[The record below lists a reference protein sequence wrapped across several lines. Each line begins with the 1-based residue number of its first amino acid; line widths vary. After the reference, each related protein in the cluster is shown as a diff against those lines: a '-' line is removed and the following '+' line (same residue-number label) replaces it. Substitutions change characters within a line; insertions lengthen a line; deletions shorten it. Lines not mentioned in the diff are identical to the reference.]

1 MPFASL
7 LMKQKRF
14 HSGMGHWG
22 NVGRKLSQISWG
34 NVDRKLSQMSWG
46 NVDWKFSRMSWGN
59 VDCKLS
65 QISWGNVDRKLSQM
79 SFIYLNGFACNVRS
93 AVIFCHQCK
102 FTFTFG
108 QLVHRILCS

>member
-1 MPFASL
+1 
-7 LMKQKRF
+7 
-14 HSGMGHWG
+14 
-22 NVGRKLSQISWG
+22 
-34 NVDRKLSQMSWG
+34 MSWG

-79 SFIYLNGFACNVRS
+79 SFVHLNGFACNVRRS